1 MKRYNIY
8 EMKVDYEY
16 IDDTHVIFTESP
28 FVCLGY
34 LEGAQAVYEYLKYK
48 TVVTVPHFH
57 DKDVVNRKVY
67 TTGEATRDWGFLS
80 YYISSR
86 CYYYIEDEF
95 GRLRDFKELT
105 YNAKKSC
112 QTHKHHRQANK
123 WHGANNHQEQR
134 RAISPQE
141 VKEITNE
148 YKIHLCSIKTK
159 RVFDAWD
166 SDGYFKISKSWKDQ
180 TKRKHQYK
188 YPKKGL

>member
-1 MKRYNIY
+1 MKRYDIY
-8 EMKVDYEY
+8 AMKVDYEY

-48 TVVTVPHFH
+48 TVVTGPHFH

-67 TTGEATRDWGFLS
+67 TTGETTR
-80 YYISSR
+80 Y
-86 CYYYIEDEF
+86 YYYIEDEK

-112 QTHKHHRQANK
+112 QTHKHHRQVNK

-134 RAISPQE
+134 QAISPQD
-141 VKEITNE
+141 VKETANE
-148 YKIHLCSIKTK
+148 YNIHLCPIKKK

-180 TKRKHQYK
+180 TRRKRQYK
-188 YPKKGL
+188 YPKMGS